1 MATNVLPAVHLVLGA
16 GGALEI
22 AHFDLLIAKQTSRS
36 AAMGGLPP
44 RAITVR
50 RAAQSAVN
58 SKLFKIIWSD
68 GHNRPP
74 RTLLPEQWNKK

>member
-1 MATNVLPAVHLVLGA
+1 MATDVLPAVHLVLGA

-50 RAAQSAVN
+50 
-58 SKLFKIIWSD
+58 
-68 GHNRPP
+68 
-74 RTLLPEQWNKK
+74 